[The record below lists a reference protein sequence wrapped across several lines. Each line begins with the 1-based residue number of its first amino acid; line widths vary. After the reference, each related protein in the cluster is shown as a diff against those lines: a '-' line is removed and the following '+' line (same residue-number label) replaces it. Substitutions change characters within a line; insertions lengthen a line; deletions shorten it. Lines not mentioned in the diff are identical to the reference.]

1 MRANC
6 LRPLASII
14 ACCLAPIA
22 CGGDG
27 DTESQ
32 QPGAGEQGG
41 TAGAAGEPGSAGNA
55 SAGTAGVAGSGSGD
69 VGGAAG
75 DGGAAGL
82 GGAAGQGGGPV
93 CPPGATETCYSGPP
107 NTLGIGICVA
117 GTRTCAADGSAYGPC
132 EGDVTPGVESCA
144 TDQDDDCDGEVNE
157 DGADCTCTPGSTMTC
172 YSGPSGTVGIGMCT
186 AGAQTCNALG
196 TGYGPCQGEVLPAAE
211 DCATPE
217 DEDCDGQSPSCS
229 GVIVDLR
236 ADVNRNGTVELA
248 DPTEDANEQT
258 WDDSHGA
265 IFLANI
271 DDDDGSCSK
280 NGSDSQLASCHDAS
294 NAVVDGAD
302 DLLDLARLQTVPWP
316 AAPNTAT
323 ATLELSSPAASHVR
337 LFKRTAST
345 FQVFAPTTD
354 SISAAELRE
363 GVEFAIEGKDVLRD
377 KAEWDGY
384 VDVTFRV
391 EDGAGSSA
399 TDKLR
404 MRQAP
409 MLLRHHLDDA
419 DTVYATSIN
428 HSDSV
433 DFRSDLSAAITASGM
448 TKPLAPL
455 QLDDQW
461 TQDFFE
467 TAYMSMPAPGGAQKV
482 IHVNVRSANYTQ
494 GGLRSGG
501 RVVYTVLR
509 GKDTAGVTQYDPSHS
524 NNMDSLNSFGNT
536 ETIPPYAHGGQVYP
550 EGRILR
556 GATSTFYPDKSM
568 DLMFEAQGAQPT
580 VFLPTDWLLVGH
592 VDETVSFF
600 KANTARGW
608 GMMINDAV
616 LAKEI
621 LEGKEAAGHGAT
633 YMFQGL
639 YNYANQPA
647 RVTITATL
655 DDTDLM
661 NTNAWAAV
669 EVSAQLTQLKQV
681 TGLTD
686 AEIVKIPFLWEES
699 YGYAVAYV
707 PGMING
713 IMLANNHFGAPDP
726 HGPVILGKDVFKTY
740 VEDALADRNVTV
752 HWVEDWY
759 LYHILDGEVHCGSN
773 TKRVVPSTHRWWEGD
788 L

>member
-14 ACCLAPIA
+14 ACCLAPVA
-22 CGGDG
+22 CGGNG
-27 DTESQ
+27 DAESQ
-32 QPGAGEQGG
+32 QPGKGGQGG
-41 TAGAAGEPGSAGNA
+41 IAGAAGD
-55 SAGTAGVAGSGSGD
+55 AGTGGGTAAGSAGVAGS
-69 VGGAAG
+69 AAG
-75 DGGAAGL
+75 DLGGSAGAGAAAGTGGDAGTGGASD
-82 GGAAGQGGGPV
+82 
-93 CPPGATETCYSGPP
+93 CPPGATETCYSGPA
-107 NTLGIGICVA
+107 NTLGVGICVA

-132 EGDVTPGVESCA
+132 EGEITPSIETCA
-144 TDQDDDCDGEVNE
+144 TDADDDCDGEVNE
-157 DGADCTCTPGSTMTC
+157 DGTDCTCAPGSTSTC
-172 YSGPSGTVGIGMCT
+172 YSGPAGTAGVGICASGT
-186 AGAQTCNALG
+186 QTCNPLG
-196 TGYGPCQGEVLPAAE
+196 TGYGPCHGEVLPATE
-211 DCATPE
+211 DCSTSE
-217 DEDCDGQSPSCS
+217 DENCDGQTPPCS
-229 GVIVDLR
+229 GIVVDLR
-236 ADVNRNGTVELA
+236 ADVNRNGTIDLA

-271 DDDDGSCSK
+271 DDDDASCSK
-280 NGSDSQLASCHDAS
+280 NGADAQLAACHDAS
-294 NAVVDGAD
+294 NAVIDGPD

-316 AAPNTAT
+316 AAPDAAK
-323 ATLELSSPAASHVR
+323 ATLEISSPAASYVR
-337 LFKRTAST
+337 LFKRAGST
-345 FQVFAPTTD
+345 FQLFEPTTATL
-354 SISAAELRE
+354 SAAELRE
-363 GVEFAIEGKDVLRD
+363 GVELAIEGKDVVRD
-377 KAEWDGY
+377 AAVWDGY
-384 VDVTFRV
+384 VDITLRV
-391 EDGAGSSA
+391 DDGTGSGG
-399 TDKLR
+399 TDKIR

-409 MLLRHHLDDA
+409 MLLRHHLHDA

-433 DFRSDLSAAITASGM
+433 AFRTDLSAAMAASGM
-448 TKPLAPL
+448 TKPLATL
-455 QLDDQW
+455 QVDDQW

-467 TAYMSMPAPGGAQKV
+467 TAYMSMPAPGGAQKI
-482 IHVNVRSANYTQ
+482 IHVNIRSANYTQ

-509 GKDTAGVTQYDPSHS
+509 GKDTAGVTQYDAAHS

-556 GATSTFYPDKSM
+556 GATSTYYPDKSM
-568 DLMFEAQGAQPT
+568 DRMFDAQGAQPT

-600 KANTARGW
+600 KASTTRGW
-608 GMMINDAV
+608 GMMINDAP
-616 LAKEI
+616 LAKQ
-621 LEGKEAAGHGAT
+621 LLQQQKTAGNGAVM
-633 YMFQGL
+633 MFAGM
-639 YNYANQPA
+639 YDYSNNPA
-647 RVTITATL
+647 RVSITDTL

-681 TGLTD
+681 TGITD
-686 AEIVKIPFLWEES
+686 SEVVKIPFLWDEA

-713 IMLANNHFGAPDP
+713 IMLAGNHFGSPDP
-726 HGPVILGKDVFKTY
+726 HGPVIQGKDVFKSY

-773 TKRVVPSTHRWWEGD
+773 TKRVVPATHRWWEGD